1 MSTLIAQCPHCK
13 QQFNVQ
19 EDWAGQNTSCPSCGK
34 TFTIQIQPGPNS
46 SLQSFQTQMSYVR
59 EKSTT
64 SLVLGIIGCIAWLLP
79 ILGIPLSIVGLV
91 LGTRKRYRVGIIIN
105 IIVLVLSLGNCIL
118 GVINQLT
125 MSDKDRW
132 VNEQMRRH
140 W

>member
-1 MSTLIAQCPHCK
+1 
-13 QQFNVQ
+13 
-19 EDWAGQNTSCPSCGK
+19 
-34 TFTIQIQPGPNS
+34 
-46 SLQSFQTQMSYVR
+46 MSYVR